1 MDSPRRQAAIRVRLD
16 DGRDEPA
23 LDTQLTEGLRAATAQ
38 GLSLAGAVGVIG
50 GPLGA
55 ARRSQVPRLFEQLQ
69 VDELPAA
76 LVFHGVAP
84 PDLHFLGQQARRYG
98 FAISVGAGHIT
109 VTTPWAFAP
118 NGDPWAESAP

>member
-55 ARRSQVPRLFEQLQ
+55 ARRSQVPRLFQQLQ
-69 VDELPAA
+69 INELPAA
-76 LVFHGVAP
+76 LVFHGTAP
-84 PDLHFLGQQARRYG
+84 PDLSFLGQQARRHG
-98 FAISVGAGHIT
+98 FAIAVAPERIT
-109 VTTPWAFAP
+109 IATPGAFA
-118 NGDPWAESAP
+118 APE